1 MDGMEWIRRRRAML
15 LSALLVME
23 GFALGGCVTSLMMR
37 RLVMQM
43 TAVYESQAQALAV
56 YNLFD
61 HLIPYYACYAAALLV
76 LVGVTV
82 SVWVV
87 SRPRELG

>member
-1 MDGMEWIRRRRAML
+1 ML
-15 LSALLVME
+15 LSALLVMD

-43 TAVYESQAQALAV
+43 TAVYESQAQWLQWLAV

-61 HLIPYYACYAAALLV
+61 HLIPYYACYGAALLV

-82 SVWVV
+82 WMWLV
-87 SRPRELG
+87 SRPRDRAT

>member
-1 MDGMEWIRRRRAML
+1 MEWIRRRRAMV
-15 LSALLVME
+15 LSALLVMD

-61 HLIPYYACYAAALLV
+61 HLIPYYACYGAALLV

-87 SRPRELG
+87 SRPRDRAK